1 MGIAA
6 PIHGSA
12 LVLVLARAL
21 HADLLAVVDE
31 GVARHEQAQT
41 VGHLGDRTFVEREE
55 ARVPCRI
62 VVRVERRID
71 IAGVGLAVRRVRALH
86 GLHVV
91 RCRVAAVHD
100 IADDALGVREREV
113 EERVDAARVE
123 ARDGR
128 AVRPSLPHQ
137 VAVGFDGLA
146 GIRQEPQELGVAVGV
161 AGHIGGHGIQAE
173 AVHPLVQPILHDA
186 ADLSARLLV
195 SKIEVGHLRPEARL
209 VVPRRSLQRDEA
221 VQLLAGEGV
230 VPDVRA
236 FLPDGILVRRE
247 ALQVLHRRDEPRMRI
262 GGVVEHQVQQDADAA
277 LMAFRQQRLVILHR
291 PEGGIDGV
299 VVIHVVLVVGG
310 RRVHGGQPELVEA
323 HARDIVQL
331 AADPVQIADP
341 VPVRVAERVREDL
354 VGSPEEIVADDRFQV
369 LVEGD
374 HLNGGAGGCPLAARA
389 PHGALDG
396 GQQRAQTQEVPPCE
410 VFHDRPPYHR
420 ALHCICDTGNPP
432 SDLYRCPAD
441 CHARSKPEACDDDQP
456 FTAPD
461 MPST

>member
-1 MGIAA
+1 
-6 PIHGSA
+6 
-12 LVLVLARAL
+12 
-21 HADLLAVVDE
+21 
-31 GVARHEQAQT
+31 
-41 VGHLGDRTFVEREE
+41 
-55 ARVPCRI
+55 
-62 VVRVERRID
+62 
-71 IAGVGLAVRRVRALH
+71 
-86 GLHVV
+86 
-91 RCRVAAVHD
+91 
-100 IADDALGVREREV
+100 
-113 EERVDAARVE
+113 
-123 ARDGR
+123 
-128 AVRPSLPHQ
+128 
-137 VAVGFDGLA
+137 
-146 GIRQEPQELGVAVGV
+146 
-161 AGHIGGHGIQAE
+161 
-173 AVHPLVQPILHDA
+173 
-186 ADLSARLLV
+186 
-195 SKIEVGHLRPEARL
+195 
-209 VVPRRSLQRDEA
+209 
-221 VQLLAGEGV
+221 
-230 VPDVRA
+230 
-236 FLPDGILVRRE
+236 
-247 ALQVLHRRDEPRMRI
+247 
-262 GGVVEHQVQQDADAA
+262 
-277 LMAFRQQRLVILHR
+277 MAFRQQRLVILHR

-331 AADPVQIADP
+331 AADPVQITDP